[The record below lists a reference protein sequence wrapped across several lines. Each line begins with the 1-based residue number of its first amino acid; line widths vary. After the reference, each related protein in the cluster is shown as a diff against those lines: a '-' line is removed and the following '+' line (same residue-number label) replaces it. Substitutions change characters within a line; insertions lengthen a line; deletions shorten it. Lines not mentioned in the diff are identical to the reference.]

1 VVDSS
6 YPVSI
11 GNKKRPAVMFSA
23 VANFLKDFLVG
34 PEGSERKNFRIETQ
48 STILQP
54 NKEQLLTLAI
64 DQH

>member
-1 VVDSS
+1 MVDSS

-34 PEGSERKNFRIETQ
+34 PEGSKRKNFVTETQ
-48 STILQP
+48 STIFQP